1 MNIKP
6 LTSMLRIVALTVLFS
21 AAAVYEGAH
30 LSALSTIEVWV
41 HLRTGLWILQNHS
54 VPHTGLF
61 SQYSNLPW
69 NDSSWG
75 FDVLISGAHRLLGL
89 RAIVIVL
96 MLFKVALAVATYLL
110 ARGARASFWTAVLLS
125 AMAQYVI
132 SGLQPLPYA
141 FSILFFAVELGL
153 LVRCRQTGEVR
164 DLFWLPVLFVLWAN
178 VHLQFVAGLILLGL
192 FVIAV
197 GLEQM
202 LRSAGTSW
210 VSRDIASVPLGPV
223 GAVAGLSL
231 VGTWVTP
238 YFFHQLPEAFRT
250 LYSHVGF
257 EHFSEMTSMSFRRP
271 QEFAIM
277 LLLMTAFLVLGR
289 QRSLALFE
297 LLILVAGTLVAFRI
311 QRDGWLAVLP
321 AVAIVS
327 SVSRWNRGES
337 ESMVHAVRSREWI
350 WGAALTAVIV
360 VFAVVRLPESRALM
374 ATVSQQYPVKACDYI
389 RENRLPQ
396 PLFNDYSWGSF
407 LTWYLPEY
415 PVAVD
420 GRVEFYGD
428 DMLGSYFDVVGGK
441 QLLESDARV
450 ARAGT
455 LLLERESGMAKA
467 LVNLP
472 KLSAEYRLVYSDDL
486 ASVFVP
492 QAHSD

>member
-1 MNIKP
+1 
-6 LTSMLRIVALTVLFS
+6 
-21 AAAVYEGAH
+21 
-30 LSALSTIEVWV
+30 
-41 HLRTGLWILQNHS
+41 
-54 VPHTGLF
+54 
-61 SQYSNLPW
+61 
-69 NDSSWG
+69 
-75 FDVLISGAHRLLGL
+75 
-89 RAIVIVL
+89 
-96 MLFKVALAVATYLL
+96 
-110 ARGARASFWTAVLLS
+110 
-125 AMAQYVI
+125 
-132 SGLQPLPYA
+132 
-141 FSILFFAVELGL
+141 
-153 LVRCRQTGEVR
+153 
-164 DLFWLPVLFVLWAN
+164 
-178 VHLQFVAGLILLGL
+178 
-192 FVIAV
+192 
-197 GLEQM
+197 
-202 LRSAGTSW
+202 
-210 VSRDIASVPLGPV
+210 
-223 GAVAGLSL
+223 
-231 VGTWVTP
+231 
-238 YFFHQLPEAFRT
+238 
-250 LYSHVGF
+250 
-257 EHFSEMTSMSFRRP
+257 
-271 QEFAIM
+271 
-277 LLLMTAFLVLGR
+277 
-289 QRSLALFE
+289 LFE

-321 AVAIVS
+321 AVAMVS